1 MEEYRIYVVQGAVTD
16 LVTKMIGVHLEQ
28 DEAKKVIMTE
38 VVGIHSVSNALSK
51 LWH

>member
-16 LVTKMIGVHLEQ
+16 LMTKMVSAHFEQ
-28 DEAKKVIMTE
+28 DEAKKVIMT
-38 VVGIHSVSNALSK
+38 VDVGIYSVSSALFK